1 MIVNFINKSGN
12 WDILETLTEKNW
24 QQRLHQ
30 VGKVWFENKE
40 TPVAIVNKIVNK
52 EVEVESEVLVQEEEK
67 TIEIDEDLDQEMK
80 MYLKEKKIRG
90 YGLLKWEWLKKKAIE
105 EWFIFNKQL

>member
-24 QQRLHQ
+24 EQRVHQ

-40 TPVAIVNKIVNK
+40 TPVVIVNKITKK
-52 EVEVESEVLVQEEEK
+52 EVKVESEVLVQEEQK
-67 TIEIDEDLDQEMK
+67 PIEIDEDLEQEMK

-90 YGLLKWEWLKKKAIE
+90 YGLLK
-105 EWFIFNKQL
+105 